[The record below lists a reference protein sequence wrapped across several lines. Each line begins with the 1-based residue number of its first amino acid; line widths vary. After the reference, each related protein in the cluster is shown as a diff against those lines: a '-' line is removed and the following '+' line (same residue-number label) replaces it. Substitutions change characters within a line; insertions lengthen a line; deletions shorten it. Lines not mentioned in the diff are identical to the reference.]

1 MIYIE
6 VTWNLYKK
14 WTLEVWIDKKIMK
27 LKSKNIK
34 NKLYRFINMYKSA
47 IIGYKFIVIRLKI
60 VQVKERGKKSLK
72 LYLKEKIKLW
82 KGKKN
87 EEI

>member
-14 WTLEVWIDKKIMK
+14 WTLEVWIDKKTMK

-47 IIGYKFIVIRLKI
+47 IIGYKFIVLGLRLYRLK
-60 VQVKERGKKSLK
+60 KGGKRALNYILK
-72 LYLKEKIKLW
+72 
-82 KGKKN
+82 KK
-87 EEI
+87 